1 MAQLGADDVRFVYS
15 SILYLL
21 TPFFLLHLLRR
32 ARKAPAYRQRWSERF
47 ALYRGGHAPSADI
60 WIHAVSVGEAE
71 AAFPLVRA
79 LQARYPGKNVLVTT
93 TTPTG
98 SARVRA
104 VLGDSVRH
112 VYLPYD
118 LPGSVCRFLHRF
130 QPQLGIV
137 METEIWPNLYAQCR
151 HCAMPL
157 FLVNARLSEKSA
169 RRYRWLSSL
178 VRETLIDLSCIAA
191 QTQRDADRFVAL
203 GAVPETVVVT
213 GNVKF
218 DQSLPEGLNNEAEAI
233 RRSLFLQR
241 PVWIA
246 ASTHEG
252 EDEQLLD
259 VYAELR
265 TRIPSLLLVLVPRH
279 PERFDPVATLC
290 RTRGLSG
297 VLRSEG
303 RACDDA
309 TDLFLVNTMGEL
321 KLFYAA
327 ADAAFVG
334 GSLVPTGGHNVL
346 EPAGLGIP
354 VLFGPHMFNF
364 DAIARNLVEAGAAV
378 QVADETALAAELLDI
393 MQNEARRRRMGEE
406 GRSFVEKNRGAL
418 DKTMGLI
425 ERVVGRFSEVD

>member
-1 MAQLGADDVRFVYS
+1 MDRLRADDVRFAYS
-15 SILYLL
+15 SILYFL

-32 ARKAPAYRQRWSERF
+32 ARKAPAYRQRWGERF
-47 ALYRGGHAPSADI
+47 ALYRRGHSTPTDI

-79 LQARYPGKNVLVTT
+79 LRQHYPDKSMLVTT

-98 SARVRA
+98 SARVRG

-118 LPGSVCRFLHRF
+118 LPGAVCRFLRRF

-151 HCAMPL
+151 WSAIPL

-169 RRYRWLSSL
+169 RRYRRLSSL
-178 VRETLIDLSCIAA
+178 VRTTLTDLTCIAA

-203 GAVPETVVVT
+203 GAAPEAVVVT
-213 GNVKF
+213 GNIKF
-218 DQSLPEGLNNEAEAI
+218 DQPVPAGLKAEAETI
-233 RRSLFLQR
+233 RRALFLGR
-241 PVWIA
+241 PVWIG

-259 VYAELR
+259 VQVELKS
-265 TRIPSLLLVLVPRH
+265 RIPALLLVLVPRH
-279 PERFDPVATLC
+279 PERFEPVAALC
-290 RTRGLSG
+290 RDRGLSV

-303 RACDDA
+303 KACDAA

-327 ADAAFVG
+327 ADAALVG

-346 EPAGLGIP
+346 EPAGLGVP
-354 VLFGPHMFNF
+354 VLFGPHMLNF

-378 QVADETALAAELLDI
+378 QVVDKMALTAELLDI
-393 MQNEARRRRMGEE
+393 MQNEARRRRMGEK
-406 GRSFVEKNRGAL
+406 GQVFVEENRGAL
-418 DKTMGLI
+418 EKTMALI
-425 ERVVGRFSEVD
+425 ERFSEAD

>member
-1 MAQLGADDVRFVYS
+1 MRFAYS

-32 ARKAPAYRQRWSERF
+32 ASTAPAYRQRWSERF
-47 ALYRGGHAPSADI
+47 ALYRGDRASPTDI

-79 LQARYPGKNVLVTT
+79 LKARYPGTSVLVTT

-118 LPGSVCRFLHRF
+118 LPGAVCRFLRRF
-130 QPQLGIV
+130 RPRLGIV

-151 HCAMPL
+151 RSTIPL
-157 FLVNARLSEKSA
+157 FLVNARLSGKSA
-169 RRYRWLSSL
+169 RRYRRLLPL
-178 VRETLIDLSCIAA
+178 VRETLIDLACIAA
-191 QTQRDADRFVAL
+191 QTQHDADRFIAL
-203 GAVPETVVVT
+203 GALPDTVVVT
-213 GNVKF
+213 GNIKF
-218 DQSLPEGLNNEAEAI
+218 DQPVPEGLNEEAAAI
-233 RRSLFLQR
+233 RSFIFRQR
-241 PVWIA
+241 PVWIG

-259 VYAELR
+259 VYVELKR
-265 TRIPSLLLVLVPRH
+265 RIPALLLVLVPRH
-279 PERFDPVATLC
+279 PERFGPVATLC
-290 RTRGLSG
+290 RDRGLSV
-297 VLRSEG
+297 VLRSEN
-303 RACDDA
+303 RACDDS

-321 KLFYAA
+321 KLFYGA

-346 EPAGLGIP
+346 EPAGLDVP

-364 DAIARNLVEAGAAV
+364 EAIARNLIEAGAAV
-378 QVADETALAAELLDI
+378 QVADKTALAAELLD
-393 MQNEARRRRMGEE
+393 MLQNEARRRRMGEN
-406 GRSFVEKNRGAL
+406 GRSFVAENRGAL
-418 DKTMGLI
+418 DETMGLI
-425 ERVVGRFSEVD
+425 GRIAGRFSETD

>member
-1 MAQLGADDVRFVYS
+1 MRFVYS

-32 ARKAPAYRQRWSERF
+32 ARKALAYRRRWGERF
-47 ALYRGGHAPSADI
+47 ALYRGGQATPTDI

-79 LQARYPGKNVLVTT
+79 LKVRYPGNSLLVTT

-104 VLGDSVRH
+104 ALGVSVQH

-118 LPGSVCRFLHRF
+118 LPGAVGRFLRRF
-130 QPQLGIV
+130 QPRLGIV
-137 METEIWPNLYAQCR
+137 METEIWPNLYRQCR
-151 HCAMPL
+151 RSAIPL

-169 RRYRWLSSL
+169 RRYRRLSSL
-178 VRETLIDLSCIAA
+178 VRETLIDVSCIAA

-203 GAVPETVVVT
+203 GALPDTVVVT
-213 GNVKF
+213 GNIKF
-218 DQSLPEGLNNEAEAI
+218 DQRVPEGLNNEAEAI

-241 PVWIA
+241 LVWIA

-252 EDEQLLD
+252 EDERLLD
-259 VYAELR
+259 VYAELKS
-265 TRIPSLLLVLVPRH
+265 RIPALLLVLVPRH
-279 PERFDPVATLC
+279 PERFDPVAALC
-290 RTRGLSG
+290 RDRGLSV
-297 VLRSEG
+297 VLRSED

-334 GSLVPTGGHNVL
+334 GSLVATGGHNVL

-364 DAIARNLVEAGAAV
+364 DAIARNLVDAGAAV
-378 QVADETALAAELLDI
+378 QVADKTALTAELLDLT
-393 MQNEARRRRMGEE
+393 QNEARRRRMGER
-406 GRSFVEKNRGAL
+406 GRSFVAENRGAL

-425 ERVVGRFSEVD
+425 GRNAGRFSEAD

>member
-1 MAQLGADDVRFVYS
+1 VRFVYS
-15 SILYLL
+15 AILYLL

-32 ARKAPAYRQRWSERF
+32 ARKASAYRQRWGERF
-47 ALYRGGHAPSADI
+47 ALYRGATPTDI

-79 LQARYPGKNVLVTT
+79 LKAHHPGKSVLVTT

-104 VLGDSVRH
+104 ALGDSVRH

-118 LPGSVCRFLHRF
+118 LPGAVCRFLRRF
-130 QPQLGIV
+130 RPRLGIV

-151 HCAMPL
+151 RSSIPL
-157 FLVNARLSEKSA
+157 FLVNARLSKKSA
-169 RRYRWLSSL
+169 RRYRRLSSL
-178 VRETLIDLSCIAA
+178 VRATLTDLSCIAA
-191 QTQRDADRFVAL
+191 QTPLDADRFIAL
-203 GAVPETVVVT
+203 GALPDTVVVT
-213 GNVKF
+213 GNIKF
-218 DQSLPEGLNNEAEAI
+218 DQPVPDGLKEEAAAI
-233 RRSLFLQR
+233 RRSIFLQR
-241 PVWIA
+241 SVWIG

-259 VYAELR
+259 VYAELKR
-265 TRIPSLLLVLVPRH
+265 RIPALLLVLVPRH

-290 RTRGLSG
+290 RDRGLSV
-297 VLRSEG
+297 VLRSEK
-303 RACDDA
+303 RACDDS

-321 KLFYAA
+321 KLFYGA

-364 DAIARNLVEAGAAV
+364 DAIARNLVEAAAAV
-378 QVADETALAAELLDI
+378 QVADKTSLAAELLDI
-393 MQNEARRRRMGEE
+393 LQNEMRRRRMGES
-406 GRSFVEKNRGAL
+406 GRSFVAENRGAL

-425 ERVVGRFSEVD
+425 QRIAGRFPERD